1 MPPVFQDDEEKT
13 RIAGIL
19 NVIIWIVLVAALAGM
34 ISLSLLS
41 EWGNLVVTIFGVV
54 TLAFTG
60 FVILLRLGYVR
71 VLGVAVP
78 LALWIG
84 VSIPSWLYD
93 GIQDTAVIGY
103 FLVII
108 VVGLVAAVPVLTS
121 FVLLSVLSAIAMY
134 VAEAVGLIEGAAG
147 EPPVSDVVFLTIALS
162 AAGALLRAVVGRI
175 AQESERARKS
185 AQALAESNSE
195 LQANRDAL
203 AAQTQILER
212 RARYLQAS
220 AVVAQEATASV
231 SDFSKVLGDVAKTV
245 GEQFGFYHV
254 GLFLLESSGEWVK
267 LQAASSRGGT
277 QLIAQGYRLSLDAH
291 CVVCQAVRQGKYCLA
306 RGTEDDE
313 IPIQANTYL
322 PDTRSELAL
331 PLQVGREII
340 GVLDI
345 HSAQV
350 DAFTDED
357 IAALQALAGQIVLAI
372 SNARLFQQVQAS
384 IEAERQA
391 FGDLSRQAWQ
401 DLLRAQPDL
410 GYLSDAQGERSAAD
424 VLEPQMEEVLQ
435 TGARAIEESIVSIPI
450 RLRGDVIGVVDGR
463 KPDGSTWSMR
473 EVELLE
479 AMTEQLNVALESAR
493 LYQDTQRRAVREQLF
508 SQVSERIRQELDL
521 EAVLKTSVDQ
531 IQQVLGLEQ
540 ATIRLVRDMDQDKV
554 TGG

>member
-1 MPPVFQDDEEKT
+1 
-13 RIAGIL
+13 
-19 NVIIWIVLVAALAGM
+19 
-34 ISLSLLS
+34 
-41 EWGNLVVTIFGVV
+41 
-54 TLAFTG
+54 
-60 FVILLRLGYVR
+60 
-71 VLGVAVP
+71 
-78 LALWIG
+78 
-84 VSIPSWLYD
+84 
-93 GIQDTAVIGY
+93 
-103 FLVII
+103 
-108 VVGLVAAVPVLTS
+108 
-121 FVLLSVLSAIAMY
+121 
-134 VAEAVGLIEGAAG
+134 
-147 EPPVSDVVFLTIALS
+147 
-162 AAGALLRAVVGRI
+162 
-175 AQESERARKS
+175 
-185 AQALAESNSE
+185 
-195 LQANRDAL
+195 
-203 AAQTQILER
+203 
-212 RARYLQAS
+212 
-220 AVVAQEATASV
+220 
-231 SDFSKVLGDVAKTV
+231 
-245 GEQFGFYHV
+245 
-254 GLFLLESSGEWVK
+254 
-267 LQAASSRGGT
+267 
-277 QLIAQGYRLSLDAH
+277 
-291 CVVCQAVRQGKYCLA
+291 VRQGKYCLA